1 MPKVPSVNNFIKYIL
16 IALIVK
22 IILDIYNNN
31 IKLSKNEANMGEYSD
46 NNNYK
51 YISPMKHDIFKQ
63 ITIDIIP
70 IIFTNLLFNSNKQIK
85 LIEYD
90 NIDNFTD
97 SIIGKIFL
105 SSLSFIIYYH
115 IIQPY
120 LINKFRNF

>member
-1 MPKVPSVNNFIKYIL
+1 MPKISSVNNFIKYIF
-16 IALIVK
+16 IALVIK
-22 IILDIYNNN
+22 IIFDIYNNN
-31 IKLSKNEANMGEYSD
+31 IKLSKNEADIGEYSD

-51 YISPMKHDIFKQ
+51 FISSLKHDIFKQ
-63 ITIDIIP
+63 ITIDIFP

-97 SIIGKIFL
+97 SIIGKVVL

-115 IIQPY
+115 IVQPY
-120 LINKFRNF
+120 IVNKFRNF